1 MAKYKYA
8 NGWQIV
14 IGILLMNLHE
24 QCLLRYLQ
32 NPDELAYSTQILKL
46 NNDILEKQFILRN
59 IVAKSASL
67 HYTEIIK

>member
-32 NPDELAYSTQILKL
+32 NPDELTYSTQILKL

>member
-1 MAKYKYA
+1 
-8 NGWQIV
+8 
-14 IGILLMNLHE
+14 MNLHE